1 MHSMHSLH
9 RCFTVLAVVTF
20 CSGLISPVLHARPA
34 GVPPLPEP
42 TAAIHTGVVFAYGNE
57 LVPPYTVAVEDQML
71 CVYDGTGRRFAGGS
85 ELASGKPPV
94 PAPEPPLQPQMNDGA
109 DVAAPN
115 PTIAA
120 AQVTHLLSRG
130 GLVALGRTYLRAFPA
145 ATALSV
151 LEKVRW
157 IVQHAGEIT
166 LAMPPGDDSFL
177 GDLLKPAPLPP
188 PRGPVVGT
196 TS

>member
-34 GVPPLPEP
+34 GVPPLRDP
-42 TAAIHTGVVFAYGNE
+42 TPAIHTGVVFACGNE
-57 LVPPYTVAVEDQML
+57 LVPPYTGAVEDQML

-115 PTIAA
+115 PTI
-120 AQVTHLLSRG
+120 
-130 GLVALGRTYLRAFPA
+130 
-145 ATALSV
+145 
-151 LEKVRW
+151 
-157 IVQHAGEIT
+157 
-166 LAMPPGDDSFL
+166 
-177 GDLLKPAPLPP
+177 
-188 PRGPVVGT
+188 
-196 TS
+196 